1 MQPPPSY
8 PCSLPQVFFSLFLFS
23 LFSLSSEPVSCV
35 PSTSPRPHTGDTP
48 SAPTRHRNYSANP
61 KPQISHFPSFPPS
74 SLMVQDTPPPRR
86 RPVAAPRGMQA
97 PTPPPLAPMQA
108 APSLLPQ
115 PPPPQYLYDRRHLTD
130 TVALQPASP
139 DFVTQTGGAKGA
151 LGPTISVTPPFTHP
165 PCLCRSSHLHG
176 CPHCAP

>member
-1 MQPPPSY
+1 MQTVSPPRTAVQL
-8 PCSLPQVFFSLFLFS
+8 PCSPLPPIHARCRKSFFPFF
-23 LFSLSSEPVSCV
+23 FFPFFFFHPNLS
-35 PSTSPRPHTGDTP
+35 
-48 SAPTRHRNYSANP
+48 
-61 KPQISHFPSFPPS
+61 
-74 SLMVQDTPPPRR
+74 
-86 RPVAAPRGMQA
+86 AAS
-97 PTPPPLAPMQA
+97 TPPPLAPMQA

-151 LGPTISVTPPFTHP
+151 LGPTISATPPFTHP
-165 PCLCRSSHLHG
+165 PRLCRSSHSRG